1 MIKRQLYKELWLR
14 RIEWAS
20 YQQRQERKPSLNKTA
35 VSALVKRM
43 AECLAVYIY
52 THWRKIAYRESFI

>member
-20 YQQRQERKPSLNKTA
+20 YQQRQERKPSLNRTTAMA
-35 VSALVKRM
+35 VSAPLVKRM
-43 AECLAVYIY
+43 AECLD